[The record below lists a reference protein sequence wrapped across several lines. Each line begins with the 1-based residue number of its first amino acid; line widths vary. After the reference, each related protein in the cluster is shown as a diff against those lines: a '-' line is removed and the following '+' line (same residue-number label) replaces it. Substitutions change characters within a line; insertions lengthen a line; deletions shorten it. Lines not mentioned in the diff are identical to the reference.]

1 MVFLDQRTMGSGV
14 YGALG
19 LRGIK
24 LALCNDGWPSSGIS
38 LFLFIF
44 ENHDKSRRIS
54 F

>member
-14 YGALG
+14 YEALG
-19 LRGIK
+19 LWGIE

-38 LFLFIF
+38 LFLFMF
-44 ENHDKSRRIS
+44 ENHDKSRHIS